1 MNKLTVFY
9 HCWIPDDLRAV
20 HWYWWLDE
28 QLKVIEK
35 SGLHKLCNVNL
46 HACLPMYWQSDA
58 RDMTFLSNGTD
69 RKELL
74 FYEKLEEFLAY
85 RYPWTI
91 RTFHDITP
99 DHLYEGHTL
108 IPLWEYSKS
117 HLDEIVIYV
126 HSKGICSSSPA
137 VKMWRE
143 LLEQKFLTEWDDRI
157 RDIDGHD
164 VLGVKDSTVKMQ
176 DGTWSHLSGNFFW
189 ATTNYVATL
198 QKPMSDNRYWYESWV
213 LSENPKVNFI
223 LDTGVD
229 HFLEYYPPQ
238 ENT

>member
-1 MNKLTVFY
+1 
-9 HCWIPDDLRAV
+9 
-20 HWYWWLDE
+20 
-28 QLKVIEK
+28 
-35 SGLHKLCNVNL
+35 
-46 HACLPMYWQSDA
+46 
-58 RDMTFLSNGTD
+58 
-69 RKELL
+69 
-74 FYEKLEEFLAY
+74 
-85 RYPWTI
+85 
-91 RTFHDITP
+91 
-99 DHLYEGHTL
+99 
-108 IPLWEYSKS
+108 
-117 HLDEIVIYV
+117 
-126 HSKGICSSSPA
+126 
-137 VKMWRE
+137 MWRE